1 MVRKTTVAVDDE
13 LIRQAEAVLG
23 TRGIT
28 ATVDAA
34 LREVTRL
41 AARRAAVDELVL
53 RDGTDLG
60 DPEVMAG
67 AWR

>member
-1 MVRKTTVAVDDE
+1 
-13 LIRQAEAVLG
+13 
-23 TRGIT
+23 
-28 ATVDAA
+28 VDAA

-53 RDGTDLG
+53 RDGTDLD